1 MKKSNRKSVS
11 PPSPNFSDPP
21 SGGGNQNLLPPFKK
35 RGEGPNYVLCSCLQQ
50 MAWKLNSFRS
60 SHRKMFYKVYELPS
74 SKSCKVSGFQTLITT
89 AMRTILDA
97 AGFLDP
103 PLAFICRE
111 NDGYFNFNA
120 ISVCKV
126 SIDFWIK
133 IVARL
138 FVNDQQILTELFKS
152 FSNL

>member
-21 SGGGNQNLLPPFKK
+21 SRERNQNLPHPFKK
-35 RGEGPNYVLCSCLQQ
+35 RGEDPNYVLCSRLQQ
-50 MAWKLNSFRS
+50 IAWKLNSFRS

-133 IVARL
+133 IVGRL

>member
-1 MKKSNRKSVS
+1 MKKPNRKSVS
-11 PPSPNFSDPP
+11 PPSPNFSDLP
-21 SGGGNQNLLPPFKK
+21 SREGNQNLLLPFKK

-50 MAWKLNSFRS
+50 IAWKLNSFRS
-60 SHRKMFYKVYELPS
+60 SHRKMFYKVYELPP

-89 AMRTILDA
+89 AMRSILDA

-111 NDGYFNFNA
+111 NDGYFNFSA

-126 SIDFWIK
+126 SVDFWIK
-133 IVARL
+133 IVGEWSA
-138 FVNDQQILTELFKS
+138 NINGIIQIIF
-152 FSNL
+152 